1 MVLLAAIFSLLAMVL
16 ALVYVSKESHQV
28 IIVLAGFV
36 VLSVLTEFFMQKVLQ
51 REVRLRVK

>member
-51 REVRLRVK
+51 REVRPRVK